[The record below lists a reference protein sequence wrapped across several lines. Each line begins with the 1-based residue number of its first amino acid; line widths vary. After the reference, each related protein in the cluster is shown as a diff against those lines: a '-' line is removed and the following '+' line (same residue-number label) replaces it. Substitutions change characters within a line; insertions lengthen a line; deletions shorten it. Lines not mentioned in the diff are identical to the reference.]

1 MLPTTSENAPSPLA
15 RKPEIVEMTS
25 RFSTSTIA
33 GKTESATL
41 ANAQARN
48 TFLLIFHARRRA
60 KTADFFALV
69 SVIVRNTPF

>member
-41 ANAQARN
+41 AN
-48 TFLLIFHARRRA
+48 THAKLHSIINA
-60 KTADFFALV
+60 HPLEV
-69 SVIVRNTPF
+69 SIQISKKKK